1 MFSKL
6 HFKVMSCF
14 ANLKSKSQT
23 YSIYNLI
30 RHRKSRKSLKNVP
43 GDRNLLE
50 NVLYVFVNK
59 IIISALDIHFHPFK
73 SLPEPGKQRKN
84 KHVRRKRQE
93 DKKNRPKLLRNLNQT
108 FKNIIHAKSV
118 CPTYLRA
125 AANPQVPEV
134 TREKPS

>member
-43 GDRNLLE
+43 GDRNLFE

-59 IIISALDIHFHPFK
+59 IIISALDIHFDPFK
-73 SLPEPGKQRKN
+73 SLPEPGKQRKS
-84 KHVRRKRQE
+84 KHIRRKGPE
-93 DKKNRPKLLRNLNQT
+93 DKKMSQT
-108 FKNIIHAKSV
+108 VEKFELDIQEYHSCKICLPHI
-118 CPTYLRA
+118 PT
-125 AANPQVPEV
+125 
-134 TREKPS
+134 SCS